1 MRDSTRKG
9 DFEHSNE
16 ESNGNSSDEE
26 ENQLPMC
33 GRKGD
38 AENLNEI
45 EKNINE
51 EEDIGIRKCRTKGPI
66 DKYNEEV
73 RGWTSSSKKS
83 RTSS

>member
-1 MRDSTRKG
+1 MRKG

-26 ENQLPMC
+26 ENQLPMS

-38 AENLNEI
+38 DENLKKK

-51 EEDIGIRKCRTKGPI
+51 EKDIGRRKCRTKSTI

-73 RGWTSSSKKS
+73 LPGSIITFSIKEKKC
-83 RTSS
+83 